1 MVKSTPPPTSYKTHK
16 ELFVSGLAGGSITE
30 INYVT
35 AVAPAAYILT
45 SALHSRLEFF
55 ADYGHIQ
62 FLVDFGLN
70 VGAILL
76 ATTTYADRPLLL
88 CALLVGPALLL
99 LAQGQTVKKEGRQ
112 MKKTARKP
120 PKKQVEKAV
129 EVKKEIAS
137 VGLPKKAFVT
147 TYRGAMMAIT
157 CLAILAVDFKV
168 FPRRFAKVETWGT
181 SLMDLGVGS
190 FVFSSGLVA
199 ARPVVS
205 GKASP
210 VSGLGKRLQSALRST
225 LALLV
230 LGGVRLIL
238 VKGVDYAEH
247 VTEYGIHWNFF
258 FTLALLPLF
267 STLVLP
273 LTTRLSSPAISPS
286 VFYTGLALTIATLD
300 QLALSKFGLLKFVL
314 TAPRHSLGLISENKE
329 GIFSFPGYL
338 AIFFAGTAAGCSCLP
353 SLPNHNTALGLAKW
367 ATFWIT
373 AFYLTTTI
381 SGPFRLEVSR
391 RVANAPYVF
400 WVAAF
405 NTAQLAGFTLVEKIF
420 PQGGPSESGD
430 PENSQSRV
438 LTAFNDNGL
447 AIFLLANLGTGLVNL
462 SFDTLGAGTGKALG
476 ILGVYAVVVSAVA
489 VGLQMGGVRV
499 KL

>member
-1 MVKSTPPPTSYKTHK
+1 MTDRSELHQSYKEQK
-16 ELFVSGLAGGSITE
+16 QLFVSNLTGSSISE
-30 INYVT
+30 INAVT

-45 SALHSRLEFF
+45 SALHSRLGFF
-55 ADYGHIQ
+55 AEYGVLQ

-70 VGAILL
+70 VGTILL

-88 CALLVGPALLL
+88 CALLVGPALVL
-99 LAQGQTVKKEGRQ
+99 LAQGQGVKRQ
-112 MKKTARKP
+112 TKKTPRKP
-120 PKKQVEKAV
+120 PKKRTEKEVV
-129 EVKKEIAS
+129 EVKPE
-137 VGLPKKAFVT
+137 VGLPKKAFIT
-147 TYRGAMMAIT
+147 TYRGAMMTIT

-199 ARPVVS
+199 ARPVVA
-205 GKASP
+205 GKVLPPLA
-210 VSGLGKRLQSALRST
+210 KRLQAALRST
-225 LALLV
+225 AALLV
-230 LGGVRLIL
+230 LGFVRLVL

-258 FTLALLPLF
+258 FTLALLPMF
-267 STLVLP
+267 STLALP
-273 LTTRLSSPAISPS
+273 LTTNVHSVPPS
-286 VFYTGLALTIATLD
+286 VLYAGIACGIASID
-300 QLALSKFGLLKFVL
+300 QFALSNLGLLKFVL
-314 TAPRHSLGLISENKE
+314 TAPRHSMGLISQNKE

-353 SLPNHNTALGLAKW
+353 SRPNTALGLAKW
-367 ATFWIT
+367 AFFWIG
-373 AFYLTTTI
+373 AFWLVD
-381 SGPFRLEVSR
+381 SSAGPFRLEVSR

-405 NTAQLAGFTLVEKIF
+405 NTAQLTGFTLVERVF
-420 PQGGPSESGD
+420 PQNSSPSSSSQAEKVD
-430 PENSQSRV
+430 PEESQSTV

-447 AIFLLANLGTGLVNL
+447 AIFLLANVGTGLVNL
-462 SFDTLGAGTGKALG
+462 TFDALGAGTGKALG
-476 ILGVYAVVVSAVA
+476 ILGVYALTLAVAA
-489 VGLQMGGVRV
+489 VGLHVRGVRI